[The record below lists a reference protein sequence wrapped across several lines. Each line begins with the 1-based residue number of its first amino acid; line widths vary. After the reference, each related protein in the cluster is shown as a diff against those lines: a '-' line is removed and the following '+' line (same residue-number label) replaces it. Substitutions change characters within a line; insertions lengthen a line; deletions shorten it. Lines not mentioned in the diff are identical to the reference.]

1 MAKETTEKTKP
12 EEKTF
17 TTEDVIGLL
26 ADPLSFFTAPGEAVK
41 VAGEYAAA
49 PLKEA
54 YDNLSDEQK
63 SVLKDAAMSIADPLS
78 LTGVPLVRGM
88 ASAHKLKEAKKV
100 DVKPERLHGSLRG
113 EYEEVLQGA
122 PKKQNVGKALSDKSL
137 EDLQNGRA
145 ALQSNIERLQSIL
158 GSDVS
163 RESRQKYGTEL
174 EANFKLLDRIEK
186 EIGVKEMDV
195 EESTDLD
202 ADLR

>member
-1 MAKETTEKTKP
+1 MAKYEK
-12 EEKTF
+12 
-17 TTEDVIGLL
+17 
-26 ADPLSFFTAPGEAVK
+26 
-41 VAGEYAAA
+41 
-49 PLKEA
+49 
-54 YDNLSDEQK
+54 
-63 SVLKDAAMSIADPLS
+63 
-78 LTGVPLVRGM
+78 
-88 ASAHKLKEAKKV
+88 KEAKKV

-113 EYEEVLQGA
+113 EYEEALQGA
-122 PKKQNVGKALSDKSL
+122 TKKPNVGKALSDKSL
-137 EDLQNGRA
+137 DDLHNGRV